1 MVKVKDG
8 HTRISFDF
16 RTAEGAMEFW
26 ESFKDAN
33 PDYASV
39 GLVLEDSLHAR
50 PSGGNNWLVRNQDP
64 PSLFGGNGRPVTHS
78 ITTSSNFE
86 ILTETEHAPDK
97 G

>member
-16 RTAEGAMEFW
+16 KTAEGAMEFW
-26 ESFKDAN
+26 ESFNDAN

-50 PSGGNNWLVRNQDP
+50 PSGGNNWLVRNQDIR
-64 PSLFGGNGRPVTHS
+64 NGRPVTHS

-86 ILTETEHAPDK
+86 ILTDTPDQ